1 MFTFVFGTIFA
12 IAFNAHVC
20 ATNPADPAS
29 VIEAMKPDAVC
40 EIRKAEYKFNP

>member
-29 VIEAMKPDAVC
+29 VIEAMKPGACAV
-40 EIRKAEYKFNP
+40 RKEEYKFNP